1 MRTVNELRDYYDNT
15 DMSEAIDESVR
26 EEPVDEV
33 LVSTSIRLTK
43 AIMDRCVP
51 TPTSPACQQHIDAPV
66 DHGPGG
72 RIAGSFS
79 GHRFRS

>member
-43 AIMDRCVP
+43 AVMDRVRTHADLAGVP
-51 TPTSPACQQHIDAPV
+51 ATALMRQWITV
-66 DHGPGG
+66 D
-72 RIAGSFS
+72 
-79 GHRFRS
+79 

>member
-1 MRTVNELRDYYDNT
+1 MSNMDGLRGYCDQP
-15 DMSEAIDESVR
+15 DMSDAIGQAAPEG
-26 EEPVDEV
+26 PADEV

>member
-15 DMSEAIDESVR
+15 DMSETIDESVR